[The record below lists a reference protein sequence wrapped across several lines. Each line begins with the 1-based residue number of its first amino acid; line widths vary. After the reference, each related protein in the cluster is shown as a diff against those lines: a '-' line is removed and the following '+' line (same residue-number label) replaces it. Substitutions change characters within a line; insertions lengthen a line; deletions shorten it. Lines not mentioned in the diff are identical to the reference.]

1 MTEEERIKKIQD
13 IINEQRKNPLILM
26 ADMGPP
32 GRRAILPNEK
42 IGPNFKVPKKITK
55 EKVSI
60 ETPSGDIGNVDRTA
74 DVIGPDMSQVIKDVA
89 PIKSTRDFTATE
101 MAQNLMS
108 RGYNMK
114 KGGAVKAKKMASGGK
129 VSSASKRADGCATKG
144 KTRGRM
150 I

>member
-13 IINEQRKNPLILM
+13 IIKEQRKNPLILM

-60 ETPSGDIGNVDRTA
+60 ETPSGDIGSVDRTA
-74 DVIGPDMSQVIKDVA
+74 DVIGPNMSQVIKDVA
-89 PIKSTRDFTATE
+89 PIKPTRDFTATE

-108 RGYNMK
+108 PGYNKMK
-114 KGGAVKAKKMASGGK
+114 KGGAVKAKSKA
-129 VSSASKRADGCATKG
+129 SSASRRADGIATKG
-144 KTRGRM
+144 KTRGR
-150 I
+150 IV

>member
-13 IINEQRKNPLILM
+13 IIKEQRKNPLILM

-60 ETPSGDIGNVDRTA
+60 ETPSGDIGSVDRTA

-89 PIKSTRDFTATE
+89 PIKPTRDFTATE

-114 KGGAVKAKKMASGGK
+114 KGGAVKAKAKPKA
-129 VSSASKRADGCATKG
+129 SSASKRADGCAVKG

>member
-13 IINEQRKNPLILM
+13 IIKEQRKNPLILM
-26 ADMGPP
+26 ATDPP

-60 ETPSGDIGNVDRTA
+60 ETPSGDIGSVDRTA
-74 DVIGPDMSQVIKDVA
+74 DVIGPNMSQVIKDVA
-89 PIKSTRDFTATE
+89 PIKPTRDFTATE

-108 RGYNMK
+108 PGYNKMK
-114 KGGAVKAKKMASGGK
+114 KGGAVKSKPK
-129 VSSASKRADGCATKG
+129 VSSASKRADGCAIRG
-144 KTRGRM
+144 KTRA
-150 I
+150 

>member
-13 IINEQRKNPLILM
+13 IIKEQRKNPLILM

-60 ETPSGDIGNVDRTA
+60 ETPSGDIGSVDRTA
-74 DVIGPDMSQVIKDVA
+74 DVIGPNMSQVIKDVA
-89 PIKSTRDFTATE
+89 PIKPTRDFTATE

-108 RGYNMK
+108 PGYNKMK
-114 KGGAVKAKKMASGGK
+114 KGGAVKSKPK